1 MTSRARSWTACA
13 LSCTGFSRP
22 FCWACRVPLDGLR
35 ESWGAWPYELSLELV
50 AAQYGPLSYK
60 TDRQL
65 AGTVEADDLYHTA
78 GNKDKRKAVAR
89 RRWGAR
95 AWPAKET
102 RARSWPL

>member
-1 MTSRARSWTACA
+1 MFLSTDCERA
-13 LSCTGFSRP
+13 G
-22 FCWACRVPLDGLR
+22 
-35 ESWGAWPYELSLELV
+35 GAWPYELSLELV

-89 RRWGAR
+89 RRWGA
-95 AWPAKET
+95 
-102 RARSWPL
+102 ARVAGERNASPVVPL